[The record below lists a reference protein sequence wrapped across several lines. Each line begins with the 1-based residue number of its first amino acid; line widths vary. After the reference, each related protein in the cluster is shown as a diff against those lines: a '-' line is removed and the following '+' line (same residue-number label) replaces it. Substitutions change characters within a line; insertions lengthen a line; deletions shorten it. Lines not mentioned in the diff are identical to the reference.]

1 MTKKQIL
8 EIVVVLVVIVGALY
22 WGLVLRGK
30 NTKDIKVIQEAST
43 AIEQVTGNTP
53 AVAPSSNPAASVV
66 PAVNPI
72 EKTNPFKN
80 EYQNPF
86 K

>member
-8 EIVVVLVVIVGALY
+8 EIVVVLLVVAGVAY
-22 WGLVLRGK
+22 WALVLRGK
-30 NTKDIKVIQEAST
+30 DEKVIKDAGT
-43 AIEQVTGNTP
+43 AIEQVTEGAP
-53 AVAPSSNPAASVV
+53 AIAPSTNPASSAV

-80 EYQNPF
+80 DYKNPF
-86 K
+86 E